1 MEIIDG
7 AALFG
12 AGAVAFALK
21 AYLHL
26 ANGVA
31 HRARHLVASIVLY
44 RLELVFRERV
54 EHAGLMGKIRVNAL
68 HRECG
73 YWVIRQPG
81 RVALVRLTTL
91 GKPDCF
97 PLCLNQLTKPAY
109 GAQPEHDD
117 QQEQAHQRHPA
128 DGEQHSLVPGH
139 SGRPYLPRMSRRMR
153 SQRSLTAASAPRE
166 VGW

>member
-31 HRARHLVASIVLY
+31 HRARHLVASIVLH

-54 EHAGLMGKIRVNAL
+54 EHAGLMGKILVNAL

-97 PLCLNQLTKPAY
+97 LLCLNQLTKPAY
-109 GAQPEHDD
+109 GAQPEHDRVGFD
-117 QQEQAHQRHPA
+117 IAVLCLLGVGTHRHRGVEDVLDFVDAHSFGQR
-128 DGEQHSLVPGH
+128 
-139 SGRPYLPRMSRRMR
+139 
-153 SQRSLTAASAPRE
+153 AAGGVVMQKR
-166 VGW
+166 W